1 MLLSNMLRLSCTR
14 LPAVGLLIVVGIA
27 MYMEGTASVRVK
39 LSEEAAGEAEQ
50 DAQDA
55 VACVKPK
62 CIRLKL
68 SGDDPSRSVQS
79 SSEKAITGHRT
90 PLPQFQQPEHLSAVT
105 VQEKGTNTDL
115 RFLKD
120 WQEKGTNTNCTALW
134 ITCYAGETYY
144 LKHIFAVTS
153 GDAQGDKEPEDSD
166 LVAKDM
172 KILFF
177 TAQSSSQQMGQWDG
191 DMLADSLT
199 VTGKAAVR
207 VVIDLKKKPYR
218 WGHKSL
224 CKAAQ

>member
-1 MLLSNMLRLSCTR
+1 MPLW
-14 LPAVGLLIVVGIA
+14 G
-27 MYMEGTASVRVK
+27 
-39 LSEEAAGEAEQ
+39 SE
-50 DAQDA
+50 
-55 VACVKPK
+55 PK
-62 CIRLKL
+62 CTRLKL
-68 SGDDPSRSVQS
+68 SGDDPTISAQT
-79 SSEKAITGHRT
+79 SSETAITGHHT
-90 PLPQFQQPEHLSAVT
+90 PLPQFQRPGDLCAVT
-105 VQEKGTNTDL
+105 VQVAGGPSL